1 MSRFH
6 NYLIL
11 SKINL
16 YSDSYDAEVS
26 DSIRSMAISNSL
38 YHCYA
43 YYNLDL
49 HNLFHHLGVF
59 ADTVGYMS
67 LNLIQTH
74 EMSLTLVYVSDCSL
88 FSYHLN
94 LHDHGS
100 HRAFA
105 IADVH
110 AHHATYNLL
119 AYPCSPRNPLKD
131 FYVHYS
137 GHFYHGLFP
146 TTDRTLAQ
154 GRMVES

>member
-11 SKINL
+11 SEINL
-16 YSDSYDAEVS
+16 YSDFYDAEVS
-26 DSIRSMAISNSL
+26 DSTRSMAISNSL
-38 YHCYA
+38 YHCCA
-43 YYNLDL
+43 YYNLGL

-59 ADTVGYMS
+59 ADIVGYMS

-74 EMSLTLVYVSDCSL
+74 EMSLTLTYVSDCSL

-94 LHDHGS
+94 LHDHDS
-100 HRAFA
+100 HCAFA
-105 IADVH
+105 IVDAH
-110 AHHATYNLL
+110 AHHVTYNLL
-119 AYPCSPRNPLKD
+119 VYPCSPRNPLKD